1 MAQGFGNK
9 TLLFYFIHGGELFKN
24 TRIEEASR
32 HLKLFILYQQ
42 KAIRN
47 HLK

>member
-9 TLLFYFIHGGELFKN
+9 TLLFYFIHAELLKN

-32 HLKLFILYQQ
+32 HLKPFILYQQ